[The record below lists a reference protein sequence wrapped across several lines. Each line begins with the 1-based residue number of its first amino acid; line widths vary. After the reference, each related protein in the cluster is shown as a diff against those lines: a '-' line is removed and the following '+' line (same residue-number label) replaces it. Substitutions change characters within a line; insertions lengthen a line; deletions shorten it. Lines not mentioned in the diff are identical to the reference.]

1 MILGD
6 FQFSLKSLSPNSL
19 SRTTEFNWSD
29 TDRIGDLP
37 NLQNLGISKD
47 QIEIEGV
54 FYPKLYAKT
63 QYHSIEKLSEGILKE
78 QIRKKFASELEM
90 IDPFNSQRVGNI
102 GYKTIEDIRKS
113 DLCKIASN
121 LINDNGEI
129 LGKFVITSIKETQSY
144 FDKNGQAQKIEFAL
158 VLKRSPASNIS
169 SAVLKSNSNPIVD
182 ALTNLARSY
191 LRW

>member
-6 FQFSLKSLSPNSL
+6 FQFNLKSLSPNSL

-29 TDRIGDLP
+29 AERIGDLP

-54 FYPKLYAKT
+54 FYPKINVKT
-63 QYHSIEKLSEGILKE
+63 QYNSIEKLAVGTAKNQIQNLVAKELGISYL
-78 QIRKKFASELEM
+78 FDSS
-90 IDPFNSQRVGNI
+90 NG
-102 GYKTIEDIRKS
+102 GYKNIDDIRKS
-113 DLCKIASN
+113 NLCKIASN
-121 LINDNGEI
+121 LISDNGEI

-144 FDKNGQAQKIEFAL
+144 FDKNGQPQKIEFSL
-158 VLKRSPASNIS
+158 VLKRLPSTTNS
-169 SAVLKSNSNPIVD
+169 SAVLNNDSSNSFVD
-182 ALTNLARSY
+182 TLTNLARSY

>member
-6 FQFSLKSLSPNSL
+6 FQFNLKSLNPNTL

-29 TDRIGDLP
+29 AERIGDLP

-54 FYPKLYAKT
+54 FYPKFTKENSINNIIGNSVTSQVINFLNLKKSGYD
-63 QYHSIEKLSEGILKE
+63 SIEA
-78 QIRKKFASELEM
+78 IRAS
-90 IDPFNSQRVGNI
+90 N
-102 GYKTIEDIRKS
+102 
-113 DLCKIASN
+113 LCKIASN
-121 LINDNGEI
+121 LISDDGEI

-144 FDKNGQAQKIEFAL
+144 FDKNGNPQKIEFTL
-158 VLKRSPASNIS
+158 TLKKSPSTAIDSVILNNDS
-169 SAVLKSNSNPIVD
+169 SSSFVD
-182 ALTNLARSY
+182 TLTNLARSY

>member
-6 FQFSLKSLSPNSL
+6 FQFSLKSLSPNTL

-29 TDRIGDLP
+29 AERIGDLP

-54 FYPKLYAKT
+54 FYPKFTKENSINNGNSITSRVMNFLNLSEDSGYD
-63 QYHSIEKLSEGILKE
+63 SIEA
-78 QIRKKFASELEM
+78 IRTS
-90 IDPFNSQRVGNI
+90 N
-102 GYKTIEDIRKS
+102 
-113 DLCKIASN
+113 LCKIASN
-121 LINDNGEI
+121 LISDDGEI

-144 FDKNGQAQKIEFAL
+144 FDANGKPQKIEFTL
-158 VLKRSPASNIS
+158 TLKKSPSTTNSSVVLNNDS
-169 SAVLKSNSNPIVD
+169 SASFVD
-182 ALTNLARSY
+182 TLTNLARSY

>member
-6 FQFSLKSLSPNSL
+6 FQFHLKTLSPNSL

-29 TDRIGDLP
+29 AERIGSLP

-54 FYPKLYAKT
+54 FYPKINAKM
-63 QYHSIEKLSEGILKE
+63 QYNSIEKLVIGTGTN
-78 QIRKKFASELEM
+78 QM
-90 IDPFNSQRVGNI
+90 QNSVFQESTFFGSSNNS
-102 GYKTIEDIRKS
+102 YKSIEDIRKS
-113 DLCKIASN
+113 NLCKIASN

-144 FDKNGQAQKIEFAL
+144 FDKNGLPQKIEFSL
-158 VLKRSPASNIS
+158 VLKKSPSTTNS
-169 SAVLKSNSNPIVD
+169 SAVLSNDSSTSFVD
-182 ALTNLARSY
+182 TLTNLARSY

>member
-6 FQFSLKSLSPNSL
+6 FQFNLKSLSPNSL

-29 TDRIGDLP
+29 AERIGDLP

-54 FYPKLYAKT
+54 FYPKINVKT
-63 QYHSIEKLSEGILKE
+63 QYTSIEKLAVGTAKNQIQNLVAKELGISYL
-78 QIRKKFASELEM
+78 FDSS
-90 IDPFNSQRVGNI
+90 NG
-102 GYKTIEDIRKS
+102 GYKNIDDIRKS
-113 DLCKIASN
+113 NLCKIASN
-121 LINDNGEI
+121 LISDNGEI

-144 FDKNGQAQKIEFAL
+144 FDKNEKPQTIEFTL
-158 VLKRSPASNIS
+158 TLKKSPSTTNSSVILNSDS
-169 SAVLKSNSNPIVD
+169 SASFVD
-182 ALTNLARSY
+182 TLTNLARSY